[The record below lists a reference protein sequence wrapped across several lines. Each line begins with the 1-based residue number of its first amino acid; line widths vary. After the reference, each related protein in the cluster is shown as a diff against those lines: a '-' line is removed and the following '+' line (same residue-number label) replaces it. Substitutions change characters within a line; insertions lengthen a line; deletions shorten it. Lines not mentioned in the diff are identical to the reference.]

1 MDFERGII
9 DSRLPDG
16 LTRKR
21 RAVVPMNRM
30 ARAALESA
38 YAARLS
44 DHVVEWAGTLVRSIR
59 TEYSVAVRML
69 AAGQPVEA
77 VEAVAQYLG
86 HSNTTITH
94 RTYAR
99 CMPEHLAGAAEIL
112 NFDTLKSTGSGSVN
126 WRALRR
132 YGVK

>member
-1 MDFERGII
+1 M
-9 DSRLPDG
+9 
-16 LTRKR
+16 
-21 RAVVPMNRM
+21 
-30 ARAALESA
+30 
-38 YAARLS
+38 
-44 DHVVEWAGTLVRSIR
+44 RSIR
-59 TEYSVAVRML
+59 TGYSAALRRAGLSDVSIHQIRHSVAVRML

-77 VEAVAQYLG
+77 VAQYLD

-112 NFDTLKSTGSGSVN
+112 NFDTLKSTGSGSAN

-132 YGVK
+132 YGAKH